1 LVNKELLVLV
11 KTLSPKKTKPEE
23 DRIMPDTMHKIPTQ
37 DFLQLDT
44 GHTALN
50 GKQ

>member
-1 LVNKELLVLV
+1 
-11 KTLSPKKTKPEE
+11 
-23 DRIMPDTMHKIPTQ
+23 MPGITHKIPTQ